1 MCARADARVV
11 FGKPLAEQGV
21 VRDWIAES
29 RVRVEQLRLL
39 LLKAAWLVDAAGNKA
54 AHPEI

>member
-1 MCARADARVV
+1 MMCARAYARVV

-39 LLKAAWLVDAAGNKA
+39 LLKAAWLMDTADN
-54 AHPEI
+54 